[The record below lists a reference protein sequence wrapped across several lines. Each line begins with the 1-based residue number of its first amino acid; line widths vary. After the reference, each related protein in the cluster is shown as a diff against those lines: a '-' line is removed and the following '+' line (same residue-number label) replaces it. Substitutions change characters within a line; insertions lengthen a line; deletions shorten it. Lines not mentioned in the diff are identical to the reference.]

1 MEEGPIDRRA
11 PWTDQGHEEDWCLL
25 EKLVRSLKTAVAHFS
40 STSVD
45 EDQQRNSANGATKQR
60 KQHNKTAQAAQQ
72 NSANSATKQRKQRNE
87 TNSTNG
93 ATKRPKW
100 RNETAQTAQRT
111 TQAAQQNSANS
122 ATKRCLHL
130 HCNAT
135 NTIATIVTNATNN
148 DDNR

>member
-1 MEEGPIDRRA
+1 VEEGSIDRRA

-45 EDQQRNSANGATKQR
+45 EDQQRNDAPQSRHEETKRRSAPRRNATNSANGATKGR
-60 KQHNKTAQAAQQ
+60 K
-72 NSANSATKQRKQRNE
+72 R
-87 TNSTNG
+87 
-93 ATKRPKW
+93 
-100 RNETAQTAQRT
+100 RNETAQT
-111 TQAAQQNSANS
+111 AQQNSANS

>member
-25 EKLVRSLKTAVAHFS
+25 EKLVRSFKTAVAHFS

-45 EDQQRNSANGATKQR
+45 EDQQRNDAPVASRRNETAFRTSTERNEQPKRRNETNSANGATKR
-60 KQHNKTAQAAQQ
+60 TAQTAQQ
-72 NSANSATKQRKQRNE
+72 NSAN
-87 TNSTNG
+87 G
-93 ATKRPKW
+93 ATKRHK
-100 RNETAQTAQRT
+100 Q
-111 TQAAQQNSANS
+111 
-122 ATKRCLHL
+122 
-130 HCNAT
+130 NAT